1 VILLFRAYVPIREE
15 DLFSALDVA
24 KNTSFY
30 LLEQAKENLSDFYKN
45 NKDFLLKLFNYLNEL
60 KLRRVHFAA
69 RGRSLYQGARTLA
82 ERLMQLGYNSIYPNL
97 EQFIVYDPSAHLVKG
112 DVLIA
117 ISTSGET
124 KTVVKK
130 AKFARDVGGDVI
142 AFTGNPNSTLSR
154 LATLPPLI
162 VKPKINQEQLIE
174 KYNPKPFTPLGTTS
188 EFTTLI
194 LMESIST
201 GLKEMLYNNREDVGA
216 LKKAIAT
223 SKALLDNAQKNL
235 ETVFSNEC
243 ENLAD
248 FLSNLLLKYYSQQTV
263 HFCARGKTFNMAVGP
278 FKMRLD
284 QIPNAFVTSIL
295 DYEPLNRPVRKG
307 QITIVVSGSGMAY
320 SIAKRA
326 KLNGSMIISFTSYE
340 NILWEIS
347 DVRIKV
353 PGRRK
358 IEITNEHD
366 ADWDIRQWRGWTTE
380 FAPRGTTFEVTMAA
394 LLDGAFAGLASYIG
408 ITENQM
414 KYGHANIE

>member
-1 VILLFRAYVPIREE
+1 MILLFRAYVPIREE

-235 ETVFSNEC
+235 ETVFSNEY
-243 ENLAD
+243 ENRHKMA
-248 FLSNLLLKYYSQQTV
+248 SQVVEYYTSLLLKC
-263 HFCARGKTFNMAVGP
+263 HFLIMGLLAGRYQYK
-278 FKMRLD
+278 
-284 QIPNAFVTSIL
+284 
-295 DYEPLNRPVRKG
+295 
-307 QITIVVSGSGMAY
+307 VVPIY
-320 SIAKRA
+320 
-326 KLNGSMIISFTSYE
+326 
-340 NILWEIS
+340 
-347 DVRIKV
+347 
-353 PGRRK
+353 
-358 IEITNEHD
+358 
-366 ADWDIRQWRGWTTE
+366 
-380 FAPRGTTFEVTMAA
+380 
-394 LLDGAFAGLASYIG
+394 
-408 ITENQM
+408 
-414 KYGHANIE
+414 